1 MIEFQTSNI
10 WMYISIGIVS
20 MYVKDCL
27 TTRSMYKED
36 KKEIYNRIES
46 NLKSIDEVK
55 EKLNTIHSIANT
67 NSGKLDVLKESLSK
81 GS

>member
-10 WMYISIGIVS
+10 WMSISIGIVS

-36 KKEIYNRIES
+36 KKEIYKSIES
-46 NLKSIDEVK
+46 NSKSIDEMNK
-55 EKLNTIHSIANT
+55 KLETIYSLTNT
-67 NSGKLDVLKESLSK
+67 NSGKLDVLKESLLK

>member
-20 MYVKDCL
+20 IYVKDCL

-36 KKEIYNRIES
+36 KKEIYNSIES
-46 NLKSIDEVK
+46 NSKSIDGIK
-55 EKLNTIHSIANT
+55 EKLDTIYSLTNT
-67 NSGKLDVLKESLSK
+67 NSGKLDVLKESLLK
-81 GS
+81 GN

>member
-20 MYVKDCL
+20 MYV
-27 TTRSMYKED
+27 
-36 KKEIYNRIES
+36 ES